1 MTIKTL
7 TYIYDLLKEDVQS
20 QENAKN
26 YIREVYNKA
35 LEEGQENAPFLR
47 KQYETQRNKLRE
59 AENALEDFEAKEW

>member
-7 TYIYDLLKEDVQS
+7 TYIHNLLKEDVQT
-20 QENAKN
+20 QENAKE

-35 LEEGQENAPFLR
+35 LEEEKENAPFLR
-47 KQYETQRNKLRE
+47 KQYETQRQKLRE